1 LNNPN
6 RHIET
11 MAPKAQSW
19 AFPQDLEAIA
29 DLAKKDL
36 LGLEGGRLFIT
47 GGTGF
52 IGCWL
57 LECLRHAERRFGLR
71 LQTTIL
77 TRSVDAFR
85 QKAPHLVEHP
95 SFTFISGNIQDFDFP
110 DGAFSHIVH
119 AAADASAKLNAEDP
133 LRMFDTVVSGTRRA
147 LAFSVASKAER
158 LLHLSSGAVYGRQ
171 PSDVSHI
178 DEQWMGAPDCCAP
191 VNAYA
196 EAKRAA
202 EMLCAIYGKQCGV
215 EISIARIFAVLGP
228 YQTLDAHFAAGNFI
242 NDAMHGRTVVVQ
254 GDGRACRSY
263 LYAGDLVVW
272 LLRLLVRGE
281 PGRAYNVGSSES
293 VTIGELAARVAAL
306 IGRGDYTILGA
317 ADAGWNPGRYT
328 PSTATIERDLGVART
343 VSLDEAILRTAAWNG
358 WKRCR

>member
-1 LNNPN
+1 MPDTCSL
-6 RHIET
+6 RQELDAIV
-11 MAPKAQSW
+11 AFAQD
-19 AFPQDLEAIA
+19 DLSRL
-29 DLAKKDL
+29 D
-36 LGLEGGRLFIT
+36 GGRLFIT

-57 LECLRHAERRFGLR
+57 LECLRHAERRHGLR

-77 TRSVDAFR
+77 TRDIDAFR
-85 QKAPHLVEHP
+85 QKAPHLAEHA
-95 SFTFISGNIQDFDFP
+95 SFTFVNGNIVDFDFP
-110 DGAFSHIVH
+110 DGEFSHVIH

-133 LRMFDTVVSGTRRA
+133 LRMFDTVIVGTRRA
-147 LAFSVASKAER
+147 LDFGVASKAKR
-158 LLHLSSGAVYGRQ
+158 FLQLSSGAVYGRQ
-171 PSDVSHI
+171 PAEISHI
-178 DEQWMGAPDCCAP
+178 DEQWMGGPDCRAP

-202 EMLCAIYGKQCGV
+202 EMLCAIYGKQFGL

-242 NDAMHGRTVVVQ
+242 NDAMHGRAIVVQ

-272 LLRLLVRGE
+272 LLRLLARGE
-281 PGRAYNVGSSES
+281 PGRAYNVGSSDS
-293 VTIGELAARVAAL
+293 VTIGEFAARVAAL
-306 IGRGDYTILGA
+306 IGGGDYIILGA

-328 PSTATIERDLGVART
+328 PSTAAIERDLGVART

>member
-1 LNNPN
+1 MPDICSL
-6 RHIET
+6 RQELDAIVT
-11 MAPKAQSW
+11 LARG
-19 AFPQDLEAIA
+19 DLSRL
-29 DLAKKDL
+29 D
-36 LGLEGGRLFIT
+36 GGRLFIT

-57 LECLRHAERRFGLR
+57 LECLRHAEKRLGLR

-77 TRSVDAFR
+77 TRSIDAFW
-85 QKAPHLVEHP
+85 QKAPHLAGHP
-95 SFTFISGNIQDFDFP
+95 SFAFVSGNIVDFDFP
-110 DGAFSHIVH
+110 DGEFSHIIH

-133 LRMFDTVVSGTRRA
+133 LRMFDTVTAGTRRA
-147 LAFSVASKAER
+147 LDFGLASKAKR
-158 LLHLSSGAVYGRQ
+158 FLQLSSGAVYGRQ
-171 PSDVSHI
+171 PADMDHVA
-178 DEQWMGAPDCCAP
+178 EQWTGAPDCCAP

-202 EMLCAIYGKQCGV
+202 EMLCAIYGKQFGL

-242 NDAMHGRTVVVQ
+242 NDAMNGRTVVVQ

-272 LLRLLVRGE
+272 LLRLLARGE
-281 PGRAYNVGSSES
+281 PGRAYNVGSGES

-306 IGRGDYTILGA
+306 IGGGDYIVLGA

-328 PSTATIERDLGVART
+328 PSTAAIERDLEVART

>member
-1 LNNPN
+1 MPDLCSL
-6 RHIET
+6 RQELDAVI
-11 MAPKAQSW
+11 ALAQ
-19 AFPQDLEAIA
+19 D
-29 DLAKKDL
+29 DLARL
-36 LGLEGGRLFIT
+36 NGGRLFIT

-57 LECLRHAERRFGLR
+57 LECLRHAEKRLGVR
-71 LQTTIL
+71 LQTVIL
-77 TRSVDAFR
+77 TRSIEAFKN
-85 QKAPHLVEHP
+85 KAPHLAEHP
-95 SFTFISGNIQDFDFP
+95 SFAFVRGNIVDFDFP
-110 DGAFSHIVH
+110 DGEFSHIIH

-133 LRMFDTVVSGTRRA
+133 LRMFDTVTAGTRRA
-147 LAFSVASKAER
+147 LDFAMASKAKR
-158 LLHLSSGAVYGRQ
+158 FLQLSSGAVYGRQ
-171 PSDVSHI
+171 PSDMTHL
-178 DEQWMGAPDCCAP
+178 EERWMGAPDCGVP

-202 EMLCAIYGKQCGV
+202 EMLCAIYGKQFGL

-242 NDAMHGRTVVVQ
+242 NDAKRGRTVIVQ

-272 LLRLLVRGE
+272 LLRQLVLGE

-328 PSTATIERDLGVART
+328 PSTAAIERDLGVART